1 MFVDTSGWLC
11 IFDER
16 DLRHDVAVR
25 AYGDA
30 DRLVTHNYVLAE
42 FVALCN
48 SRRKNRPAFLKFV
61 DYLLD
66 DSNIE
71 VVWVDEILND
81 QAIELLRSRSDKRW
95 SLCDA
100 VSFVLMTNS
109 GIVQAL
115 TTDHDFE
122 QAGFVQLLES

>member
-1 MFVDTSGWLC
+1 MFIDTSGWLC

-16 DLRHDVAVR
+16 DLRHDTAVKT
-25 AYGDA
+25 YMDA
-30 DRLVTHNYVLAE
+30 ARLVTHNYVLAE
-42 FVALCN
+42 FIALCN
-48 SRRKNRPAFLKFV
+48 SRRKNRPAFLKFA

-71 VVWVDEILND
+71 VFWVDDVLND
-81 QAIELLRSRSDKRW
+81 RALELLRSRSDKMW

-100 VSFVLMTNS
+100 VSFVLMS
-109 GIVQAL
+109 DLGIAQAL

-122 QAGFVQLLES
+122 QAGFVKLLEP